1 MKSTTKRMIAMCLAL
16 LLTLT
21 TLGAAVPLT
30 AAQTAELPSYDVQ
43 AYYQSKAPDESKR
56 GSIVAVDQTDWLWQF
71 GYYNSEVGY
80 RTFNTMFCDEDRWQM
95 TQDAPSGSSANWD
108 YGDYA
113 LPGRYI
119 YPASSYDSAVTFNA
133 PMRGTVKIEST
144 TAWAGGGSTDGVRF
158 AVYAGKTRLWP
169 TDAEW
174 ADATAEKNNRTVV
187 IPEIKVALRAGEQLH
202 FRINCNETATGDM
215 TCWYPTITYISTDY
229 LSQYAPGA
237 DETLPTYK
245 VTDGYP
251 TPVDSEQGKV
261 VSIDQTGNIWT
272 FGYYSEA
279 EGYQLFNHQ
288 FYSNGQWRMT
298 TDSTGSENWSYGA
311 YALDNNIYPAGGRDN
326 AVTFTA
332 PKEGTVTVAETIAW
346 VGGATTDGIRIAVY
360 ADDTKIWP
368 TDSDWCAVDETN
380 EKAVNVPAIT
390 VALHAGEQL
399 HFRINCNGSS
409 QNDNT
414 CWYPTVTYISTDYQS
429 KYAPGGSQEPEEPEE
444 PTPELPVKYDVKDG
458 YALYLSDADAAQ
470 KPNTLSQSGVWQFGY
485 YNTTSGYG
493 LFDALFYEDNDW
505 RMTKNYASG
514 TNWDYGRYSLEFI
527 CPANN
532 NEGVSTFTALYDG
545 VYTVDAATAMAH
557 KESNGGAKIAIYA
570 DSIRLWPME
579 ENWTYLAP
587 GVETTVSAIKV
598 SLHKGETL
606 RFRTN
611 CNGNAQNDNVTWYP
625 VVNMI
630 DSTYDEAFAPKDPDA
645 NAYPFTISGTQ
656 GDEWYYLYAEAGDDM
671 LYFQSKF
678 ADGKWWNAKNDF
690 STGMISD
697 IGLHPGDYDAVLA
710 FKAPYSGTIKVSF
723 ENNKIESV
731 DKGADADGVKFGVF
745 SSTDEG
751 LSPLYPTNGEML
763 LVPNGGSQE
772 IQPFK
777 RTVRKNELIL
787 FRVNKNGN
795 GYFDMLSCVP
805 TIRYLST
812 DETDTGYDDPLKPDT
827 GKKEVYEAGPTG
839 DLPAAPNTA
848 SATAITAEAFKALLQ
863 SGSVSGAYALSETLV
878 FDGTEKKLSI
888 DLSGAVLT
896 SSASPA
902 VLITA
907 KNFTLTGLALEASG
921 AVAVEVADTDEVQL
935 LSCYIGGA
943 VSITGS
949 TDIRI
954 ASSVLTGTLKTNA
967 MTGLTVED
975 SRIDGAV
982 TLAAADST
990 LSHNDFAGSMTLTG
1004 KENVL
1009 IYANKIAETVTFQSV
1024 NNSVLLKN
1032 EFAGTGKTV
1041 SVTTTN
1047 NISIA
1052 ENTFA
1057 ASAGAVIS
1065 LTNAEIALITGNTY
1079 RGSTDANA
1087 SIYTAVNCG
1096 KVYGGNIPGVLDGK
1110 EHAGADE
1117 SKLPADRTS
1126 VFDGMEPKT
1135 TVRYNGKEVSVNT
1148 YIKQA
1153 SRKQRDVVLQPGV
1166 YQLDSITFAMAKNIN
1181 LYGYGILLEFKSYTK
1196 KAINMSGCEKIA
1208 VKGITMDH
1216 QQVSNAQGTV
1226 LSVNGKT
1233 VVWMPDE
1240 GYNFDLNDPD
1250 MFHAN
1255 AAATAF
1261 RKGSDLPY
1269 ADVSFTTDRIKDEKG
1284 AYTLTGANTLQVG
1297 DRIMFRGVFCD
1308 VNYLYQCSHIT
1319 YEDVTVWDGSGFA
1332 IRELEGEGYTTLNRF
1347 AVTPGRTPAGAT
1359 EKRLISTCDATHS
1372 TNIRHGITVTNSLLE
1387 HMNDDGA
1394 NINGTFGNVTDFDA
1408 ETKTLTFQAT
1418 PDYQTTTAIIEAG
1431 DQLRIMTKEGLILR
1445 DTTAAQAQEDS
1456 SVVLTDSFEMPD
1468 GEDVVL
1474 QNLSASGDGFSY
1486 DNCIARNNRSRGF
1499 LIQSLNGKLTHC
1511 TAANNGMAGILISA
1525 GLKSIFAE
1533 CGYNENITV
1542 EKCLVTGNGYFAPHN
1557 KEYSSIVITSDSTR
1571 TDKLEYQTNKD
1582 IKLIG
1587 NEIVDRCSDYAIYV
1601 KGAQDVQIL
1610 NNKFGTRKGVSD
1622 DTAAVLEVVNSTKVK
1637 IEGNTFPASV
1647 KYPIRLSGADAE
1659 GNDIGTLSST
1669 AVSGKLSTCYADGKW
1684 TVRLALTN
1692 LTDKTK
1698 SGTWNTVS
1706 PEDMFGTPVSG
1717 TFELAAG
1724 ETKVYSIPVQKTALE
1739 LTDPDDLAEVTVAY
1753 CVQDAST
1760 EYNPSYNIA
1769 ELAFAFAAKTDEAI
1783 TVDASGSEAA
1793 WKNAGTL
1800 YMNRK
1805 NQTSVLPGWDGTDD
1819 LSAEIRFLWD
1829 EKNLYFYAEVTDDV
1843 HAQPETYGSVWLGDS
1858 FQMAFSPDGSTNYAE
1873 LCWALGNDGNV
1884 YAYCGTNKIVGTTQ
1898 SADGSI
1904 PGGQCMIRRDEDA
1917 KKTVYE
1923 VAIPW
1928 MFIGLNGKVPES
1940 GSSIHFAALLN
1951 DNDGTGRKGYMNI
1964 FDGIGQGKDP
1974 NKYGTLCMSEASG
1987 SETPDNPDTEG
1998 WYEVGEYKGTK
2009 PASEWTAPEQIGKV
2023 FAGWF
2028 TDESCAEGYTGTTG
2042 TAYAKFV
2049 DAQMLKLTALVTKSG
2064 TRANLRLIT
2073 TVDSLRYDSVGFMLT
2088 TRGTT
2093 KDLGSAT
2100 VYKQIAAKQGDKK
2113 VTLLPQQF
2121 CDDAQYFMTTVY
2133 KSIPS
2138 SKFNDSIEIRPY
2150 WVTLDGTRVYGEAV
2164 TLTIADA
2171 LQ

>member
-21 TLGAAVPLT
+21 SLGAAAPLA
-30 AAQTAELPSYDVQ
+30 AAQTAELPSYDVR
-43 AYYQSKAPDESKR
+43 AYYQSMAPDASKQ
-56 GSIVAVDQTDWLWQF
+56 GSVVTVDQTGWLWQF
-71 GYYNSEVGY
+71 GYYNNEVGY
-80 RTFNTMFCDEDRWQM
+80 QTFNNMFYGEGCWQM
-95 TQDAPSGSSANWD
+95 TQDVPSGSAANWE

-113 LPGRYI
+113 LPERYI

-144 TAWAGGGSTDGVRF
+144 KAWVSNQSADGVRF
-158 AVYAGKTRLWP
+158 AVYAGDTKLWP
-169 TDAEW
+169 VDSDW
-174 ADATAEKNNRTVV
+174 ADATSVNGYTVQV
-187 IPEIKVALRAGEQLH
+187 PEIKVALHAGAQLH
-202 FRINCNETATGDM
+202 FRINRNGTTTNDM
-215 TCWYPTITYISTDY
+215 TCWYPKITYISTDY

-237 DETLPTYK
+237 DETLPTYDVK
-245 VTDGYP
+245 DGYP
-251 TPVDSEQGKV
+251 TPADSEQGKV
-261 VSIDQTGNIWT
+261 VSINQTGNIWT
-272 FGYYSEA
+272 FGYYSES
-279 EGYQLFNHQ
+279 EGYQLFNMQ
-288 FYSNGQWRMT
+288 YYDGQWRMT
-298 TDSTGSENWSYGA
+298 TDSEGSANWSYGA

-360 ADDTKIWP
+360 ADDMRVWP
-368 TDSDWCAVDETN
+368 ADSEWYVLDAAN
-380 EKAVNVPAIT
+380 GKAVKVPAIT

-399 HFRINCNGSS
+399 HFRVNCNGSS
-409 QNDNT
+409 ENDNT
-414 CWYPTVTYISTDYQS
+414 CWYPAVTYISTEYQN

-458 YALYLSDADAAQ
+458 YALYLANADKTQ
-470 KPNTLSQSGVWQFGY
+470 KSNTLSQSGVWQFGY

-505 RMTKNYASG
+505 RMTKNYANG

-532 NEGVSTFTALYDG
+532 NEGVSTFTAPYDG

-570 DSIRLWPME
+570 DSIRLWPTE

-587 GVETTVSAIKV
+587 GVETVVSEIKV

-611 CNGNAQNDNVTWYP
+611 CNGNAQNDNVKWYP
-625 VVNMI
+625 VVNLI
-630 DSTYDEAFAPKDPDA
+630 DLTYDEAFAPKDPDA
-645 NAYPFTISGTQ
+645 NAYPFTVSGTQ

-690 STGMISD
+690 STGMVSD
-697 IGLHPGDYDAVLA
+697 VGLHPGDYDAVLA

-723 ENNKIESV
+723 ENNKIESI
-731 DKGADADGVKFGVF
+731 DKGADADGVKFGVY

-751 LSPLYPTNGEML
+751 TSLVYPTDGAMV

-772 IQPFK
+772 IQPFE

-805 TIRYLST
+805 TIRYLSM

-827 GKKEVYEAGPTG
+827 GEKEICVPGTSGTLPT
-839 DLPAAPNTA
+839 APNPDSSDAQILT
-848 SATAITAEAFKALLQ
+848 
-863 SGSVSGAYALSETLV
+863 ETLV
-878 FDGTEKKLSI
+878 YDDKYDGQTV
-888 DLSGAVLT
+888 DLGGKT
-896 SSASPA
+896 MISSASPA
-902 VLITA
+902 VRITA
-907 KNFTLTGLALEASG
+907 KNFTLNGLALEASG

-935 LSCYIGGA
+935 LSSYVGGA

-949 TDIRI
+949 TDVRI
-954 ASSVLTGTLKTNA
+954 ASSVLTGTLTTDA
-967 MTGLTVED
+967 MTGLTVENC
-975 SRIDGAV
+975 RIGGAV
-982 TLAAADST
+982 TLAASDST
-990 LSHNDFAGSMTLTG
+990 LSHNDLAGSVMLNG

-1009 IYANKIAETVTFQSV
+1009 IYANKIAETVTFQSI

-1032 EFAGTGKTV
+1032 EFAGTGKAVTV
-1041 SVTTTN
+1041 TATN
-1047 NISIA
+1047 NISIV

-1057 ASAGAVIS
+1057 ATSGAVIS
-1065 LTNAEIALITGNTY
+1065 LTNAKIALITGNTY
-1079 RGSTDANA
+1079 CGSTDANA

-1096 KVYGGNIPGVLDGK
+1096 KVYGGNIPGTLDGK
-1110 EHAGADE
+1110 EHVGADE

-1153 SRKQRDVVLQPGV
+1153 SRKQQDVVLQPGV

-1181 LYGYGILLEFKSYTK
+1181 LYGYGVLLEFKSYTK

-1233 VVWMPDE
+1233 VVWMPDA
-1240 GYNFDLNDPD
+1240 GYNFDLNDPN

-1261 RKGSDLPY
+1261 REGSNLPY
-1269 ADVSFTTDRIKDEKG
+1269 ADVSFTTDRVKNSDG
-1284 AYTLTGANTLQVG
+1284 SYTLTGANTLQVG

-1394 NINGTFGNVTDFDA
+1394 NVNGTFGNVTDFDTA
-1408 ETKTLTFQAT
+1408 TKTLTFQAT
-1418 PDYQTTTAIIEAG
+1418 PDYQTTTAIIKAG
-1431 DQLRIMTKEGLILR
+1431 DRLRIMTKEGLILL

-1456 SVVLTDSFEMPD
+1456 SVVLTDSFEMPS
-1468 GEDVVL
+1468 GEDIVL
-1474 QNLSASGDGFSY
+1474 QNLSATGDGFSY

-1511 TAANNGMAGILISA
+1511 TAVNNGMAGILISA

-1542 EKCLVTGNGYFAPHN
+1542 EKCLVSGNGYFAPHN

-1571 TDKLEYQTNKD
+1571 TDKPEYQTHKD

-1587 NEIVDRCSDYAIYV
+1587 NEITDRYSDYAIYV

-1610 NNKFGTRKGVSD
+1610 NNKFGTRKDVSD
-1622 DTAAVLEVVNSTKVK
+1622 DTTTVLGVVNSSKVK
-1637 IEGNTFPASV
+1637 IEGNTFPTSAKV
-1647 KYPIRLSGADAE
+1647 PVMLSGADAE
-1659 GNDIGTLSST
+1659 GGDLGTLSST

-1692 LTDKTK
+1692 LTDETK

-1706 PEDMFGTPVSG
+1706 PEAMFGTPVSG

-1769 ELAFAFAAKTDEAI
+1769 ELAFAFAAKTDAAI

-1805 NQTSVLPGWDGTDD
+1805 NQTSVLPGWAGTDD
-1819 LSAEIRFLWD
+1819 LSAELRFLWD

-1873 LCWALGNDGNV
+1873 LCWALGDDGNV

-1898 SADGSI
+1898 STDGSI
-1904 PGGQCMIRRDEDA
+1904 PGGQCMIRRDEAA

-1928 MFIGLNGKVPES
+1928 TFIGLNGKAPES

-2009 PASEWTAPEQIGKV
+2009 PASEWTPPEQAGKV

-2028 TDESCAEGYTGTTG
+2028 TDESCAEAYTGTTG

-2049 DAQMLKLTALVTKSG
+2049 DAQMLKLTTLVTKSG

-2088 TRGTT
+2088 TRGAT
-2093 KDLGSAT
+2093 KDLNSTT
-2100 VYKQIAAKQGDKK
+2100 VYTQIIAKQNGNQ
-2113 VTLLPQQF
+2113 VTLLPQQY
-2121 CDDAQYFMTTVY
+2121 CADAQYFMTTVY

-2150 WVTLDGTRVYGEAV
+2150 WGTLDGTRVYGEAM